1 MIMAAVQ
8 GPGLP
13 PAREIPSTFS
23 ASLRSWWATN
33 DKGGAVAEM
42 RLFHHRLP
50 FSKPEALA
58 QNDSPVIAT
67 SSLVELDK
75 PKHFL
80 NTLAIKATEPAPDAP
95 PPVVLL
101 PGYGA
106 GLGFFFPNIP
116 ALARW
121 AGNRRSSV
129 YAVDWLGMGR
139 SARIPFVVKS
149 HRKDIPGRVQE
160 AESFFVDSLETWR
173 KKMQLEKIT
182 LIGHSL
188 GGYLSTV
195 YALKYP
201 ERVNKLILL
210 SPAGVPRDPNQTTA
224 PERELEPPP
233 HSSSSSSSVE
243 VASQPKVDEIRAEQE
258 AARPHQS
265 RTRRLFMYLWE
276 EGWSPFAVVRNTFFW
291 APMLIGRYSSR
302 RFSGLTEEET
312 RDMHD
317 YIMHITLAKGS
328 GEYCISH
335 ILSPGA
341 HARMPLVD
349 RIAALKIPVTFVYG
363 DHDWMDPEGGEQ
375 SVENLRKAGNGQ
387 ARSYIVNNA
396 GHHVYLDN
404 PKAVNDLMLR
414 ELNRRPAA

>member
-1 MIMAAVQ
+1 MAMATAQ
-8 GPGLP
+8 GPLP
-13 PAREIPSTFS
+13 PAREIPSSFS
-23 ASLRSWWATN
+23 QSFRSWWATN
-33 DKGGAVAEM
+33 HKSEALAEM
-42 RLFHHRLP
+42 RLFHRLP
-50 FSKPEALA
+50 FLKPEVL
-58 QNDSPVIAT
+58 QPNDSPVIAS
-67 SSLVELDK
+67 SSLVGLDK

-80 NTLAIKATEPAPDAP
+80 NTLAIKATNPAPDAP

-106 GLGFFFPNIP
+106 GIGFFFPNIP
-116 ALARW
+116 KLAQW
-121 AGNRRSSV
+121 AGHRGSSV

-139 SARIPFVVKS
+139 SARVPFVVKS

-160 AESFFVDSLETWR
+160 AESFFIDSLETWR
-173 KKMQLEKIT
+173 KKMQLEQMT

-201 ERVNKLILL
+201 ERVHKLILL
-210 SPAGVPRDPNQTTA
+210 SPAGVPRDPNETTA
-224 PERELEPPP
+224 PEREIEPPA
-233 HSSSSSSSVE
+233 HSSSSSVE
-243 VASQPKVDEIRAEQE
+243 LASHKKVEEIREEQD
-258 AARPHQS
+258 AARPRHS
-265 RTRRLFMYLWE
+265 RSRRLFMYLWE
-276 EGWSPFAVVRNTFFW
+276 EGWSPFAVVRSTFFW
-291 APMLIGRYSSR
+291 APMLIGKYSSR
-302 RFSGLTEEET
+302 RFSGLSEEET

-335 ILSPGA
+335 ILAPGA

-387 ARSYIVNNA
+387 AHSYIVNNA

-404 PKAVNDLMLR
+404 PMAVNNLIIR